1 MILHIFKVLFT
12 AVGDFVVVLIFHIVL
27 QKKWFS
33 KSEINTNKQK
43 NTKLPLV
50 ACL

>member
-27 QKKWFS
+27 QK
-33 KSEINTNKQK
+33 NGLVNLRLTQTNKK
-43 NTKLPLV
+43 ILNYP
-50 ACL
+50 